1 MSKCFQPFS
10 WETDVGIEPTM
21 RISRYGFAGRSR
33 TMRAIRLSTQSSGL
47 GTPYRSTS
55 YFSDCCLK
63 CNFRIQSAIL
73 HCRCPSMPSV
83 ARCCFFGQFRPTRA
97 PAACDFL
104 FSLSFSFRVPC
115 NRKAPRILSFSWR
128 ILGAFRVPKTR
139 TGSSSLRTPR
149 SFRSM
154 SFYLT
159 FTIAEPPWRLARRNR
174 VPA

>member
-1 MSKCFQPFS
+1 MSESNRLCGFPATALQAAPAPCELSVSQPK
-10 WETDVGIEPTM
+10 VLVLEP
-21 RISRYGFAGRSR
+21 
-33 TMRAIRLSTQSSGL
+33 Q
-47 GTPYRSTS
+47 YRSTS